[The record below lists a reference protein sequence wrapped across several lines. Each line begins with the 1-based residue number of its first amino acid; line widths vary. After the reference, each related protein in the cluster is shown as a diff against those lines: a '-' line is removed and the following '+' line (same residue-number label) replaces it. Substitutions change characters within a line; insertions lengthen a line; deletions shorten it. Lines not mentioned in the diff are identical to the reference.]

1 MAKAKNSECW
11 CFYGWVCEDH
21 PDKPGVTR
29 EALEKRLE
37 ELTREYVQ
45 TRDKKTDK
53 RIIEELHDL
62 ARELE
67 KMGKESLD

>member
-29 EALEKRLE
+29 EALEKRME
-37 ELTREYVQ
+37 ERAREYVQ
-45 TRDKKTDK
+45 TRDKKIDK
-53 RIIEELHDL
+53 RIIEELYEL
-62 ARELE
+62 GRELE
-67 KMGKESLD
+67 KMEKESLN